1 MRVAFILLLLA
12 TLLRAENFRL
22 YLKDGEYHM
31 VREYQVLTDR
41 VRYYS
46 IERADWEE
54 LPLDLVD
61 LKKTEAER
69 SARVE
74 ADKKR
79 QAMDEAEDKFDK
91 AVAREIRS
99 IPEHP
104 GVYYVRDGRVQ
115 EIKLGEIKM
124 VTDKKRSIL
133 KAMSPI
139 PIVAGKAKLELQGT
153 QAAVALPPEELSLYF
168 RLDSQQRFGIA
179 RTKPLKEGRQV
190 AIWTIE
196 PVSKMVFFDMELVD
210 VYRQQVKENLYKI
223 WPTKPIPPGE
233 YAVVQYVEGDGEI
246 QVWDFRV
253 APAEPK

>member
-1 MRVAFILLLLA
+1 MRVAITLLLLA
-12 TLLRAENFRL
+12 TLLRAENIRL

-46 IERADWEE
+46 IERGDWEE

-69 SARVE
+69 SARIE

-79 QAMDEAEDKFDK
+79 QTMDEAEDKFDK
-91 AVAREIRS
+91 AVAREVRS
-99 IPEHP
+99 IPEKP
-104 GVYYVRDGRVQ
+104 GVYYVRDGHVQ
-115 EIKLGEIKM
+115 ELKLGEIK
-124 VTDKKRSIL
+124 VITDKKRSIL

-153 QAAVALPPEELSLYF
+153 QAAVSLPPEELNLYF
-168 RLDSQQRFGIA
+168 RLDSQQRFGIV
-179 RTKPLKEGRQV
+179 RMKPAKDARQV
-190 AIWTIE
+190 AVWNIE
-196 PVSKMVFFDMELVD
+196 PLSKMVFFDMELVD
-210 VYRQQVKENLYKI
+210 IYRQQVRDNLYKI

-233 YAVVQYVEGDGEI
+233 YGVVQYVEGDGEI
-246 QVWDFRV
+246 QVWDFQV
-253 APAEPK
+253 APAESK